1 LCCFVA
7 LQLRGCLLSD
17 GGGGGSDSQ
26 SSSDGSGGVL
36 QDRLRNKK
44 ILNDNEHH
52 QLAVV

>member
-1 LCCFVA
+1 MCCFVV
-7 LQLRGCLLSD
+7 LQLRGCLLLD
-17 GGGGGSDSQ
+17 GGGGGSDGQ